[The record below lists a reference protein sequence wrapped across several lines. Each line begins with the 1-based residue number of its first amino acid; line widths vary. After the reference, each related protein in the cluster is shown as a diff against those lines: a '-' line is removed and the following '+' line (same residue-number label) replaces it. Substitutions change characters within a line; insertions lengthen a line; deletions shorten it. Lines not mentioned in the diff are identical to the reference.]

1 MEADNGIHRSD
12 TIEEKMS
19 LVNRFGVTI
28 SYSKPSQ
35 KEYFSI
41 VTGLAEKAGI
51 TMSEEELKTE
61 ANKWELSHGGI
72 SGYQQ
77 YRRKIISGKNVS
89 KNKAGNHTNQYGTQR
104 TRYRPPGFC
113 DMYRTKINAQAVE
126 HGFRT
131 AHHDGCCHAGKGIRS
146 VFFENIEEQ
155 TI

>member
-1 MEADNGIHRSD
+1 MG
-12 TIEEKMS
+12 
-19 LVNRFGVTI
+19 
-28 SYSKPSQ
+28 
-35 KEYFSI
+35 
-41 VTGLAEKAGI
+41 
-51 TMSEEELKTE
+51 TE
-61 ANKWELSHGGI
+61 PRRYIRKNSPAVYQLPA
-72 SGYQQ
+72 GYQQ